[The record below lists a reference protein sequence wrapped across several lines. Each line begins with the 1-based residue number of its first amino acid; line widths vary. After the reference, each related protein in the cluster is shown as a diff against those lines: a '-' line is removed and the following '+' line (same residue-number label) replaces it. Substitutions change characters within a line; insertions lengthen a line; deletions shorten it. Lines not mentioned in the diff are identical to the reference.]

1 MRSFRVSVILQYW
14 YEGDNVIR
22 DGFFC
27 LFVIFG
33 ISFFGIFDGGGFPIV
48 GSFSW
53 IFLDFFRDDSRIL
66 LLINFSGISRKNA
79 TCLKITV
86 IVSLD
91 LSWFIF
97 RRDTA
102 GFFFLF
108 SDSYR
113 FSR

>member
-1 MRSFRVSVILQYW
+1 MV
-14 YEGDNVIR
+14 
-22 DGFFC
+22 FFF

-97 RRDTA
+97 RRERR
-102 GFFFLF
+102 LVF
-108 SDSYR
+108 SFCFPILTDSLVKNLRY
-113 FSR
+113 SQ